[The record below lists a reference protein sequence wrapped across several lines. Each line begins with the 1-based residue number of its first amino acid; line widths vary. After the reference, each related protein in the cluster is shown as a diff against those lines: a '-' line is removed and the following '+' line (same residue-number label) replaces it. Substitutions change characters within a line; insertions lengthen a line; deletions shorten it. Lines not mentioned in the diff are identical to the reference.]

1 MNWLESLLGI
11 SDEQAMWRVQT
22 ANDHEA
28 FALLVERYEGKIR
41 SLCHRMTGDG
51 ATAEDLAQE
60 TFKRLF
66 ERRKDYNPARKFGPY
81 IWRIG
86 VNVCYDEL
94 RRRQRRAETNFDGIG
109 EVLVELHAPE
119 TGRLVEAGEESQLV
133 RKALL
138 QLPEIYRAVL
148 ILRHYEGLKLREI
161 AETLEVP
168 EGTVN
173 SRMAEA
179 LTRMTDL
186 LKKPLGIERKKREE
200 MLTL

>member
-1 MNWLESLLGI
+1 
-11 SDEQAMWRVQT
+11 MWRVQT

-28 FALLVERYEGKIR
+28 FALLVERYELKIR

-51 ATAEDLAQE
+51 SAAEDLAQE

-81 IWRIG
+81 VWRIG

-94 RRRQRRAETNFDGIG
+94 RRRTRRAETNFEDLSD
-109 EVLVELHAPE
+109 VLVELHAPDTGKLVE
-119 TGRLVEAGEESQLV
+119 VSEEGRLVRQ
-133 RKALL
+133 ALL

-161 AETLEVP
+161 AEALEVP

-186 LKKPLGIERKKREE
+186 LKKPLGIARPLNKKEE
-200 MLTL
+200 ALML